1 MAKIV
6 TPRAISALS
15 KNVIPQTRSVT
26 SVSQSIFDRE
36 DQYGAHNYHPLPVA
50 LTRGQGV
57 NVWDV
62 EGKKYFDFLAG
73 YSALNQGHCH
83 PKIMAAMTEQ
93 ASKLTLTSRAFYNDI
108 LGEYEEYM
116 TKLFGYD
123 KLLPMNTGVEGGE
136 TAIKLARKWAY
147 GVKNIAE
154 NEARVVFAEDN
165 FWGRTL
171 SACSSSSD
179 PDCYEGFG
187 PFMPGFDMV
196 PYNNLAALEE
206 KLKDPNVCAF
216 MVEPVQG
223 EAGVVVPDEGYLS
236 GVRALCTKYNVL
248 MIADEVQSGLG
259 RTGKRCAVDWEGV
272 KPDIMVLGKALSGGF
287 FPVSAVLCDDEVML
301 GIKPGQHGSTFGGNP
316 LACSIARA
324 SMEVLE
330 TEGLYDNALHMGEL
344 LRTELRKCPSEV
356 ISLVRG
362 RGLFNAIFINEGFD
376 AWDICMKLRDGGLL
390 AKPTHGHIVRFT
402 PPLVINEKEMG
413 ECCEIIDGVVRGLL
427 K

>member
-1 MAKIV
+1 MANLVLSRTLLASSRSLSTKSQ
-6 TPRAISALS
+6 AI
-15 KNVIPQTRSVT
+15 
-26 SVSQSIFDRE
+26 FERE
-36 DQYGAHNYHPLPVA
+36 EKYGAHNYHPLPVA
-50 LTRGQGV
+50 LSRAQGV

-83 PKIMAAMTEQ
+83 PKILAAMVQQ
-93 ASKLTLTSRAFYNDI
+93 AGKLTLTSRAFYNDT

-147 GVKNIAE
+147 GVKGVAE
-154 NEARVVFAEDN
+154 NEAVVLFAENN

-179 PDCYEGFG
+179 PECYEGFG
-187 PFMPGFDMV
+187 PFMPGFEMV
-196 PYNNLAALEE
+196 PYNDLAALEA
-206 KLKDPNVCAF
+206 KLQNPNVCAF

-223 EAGVVVPDEGYLS
+223 EAGVVVPDDGYLV
-236 GVRALCTKYNVL
+236 GVRALCTKHNVL
-248 MIADEVQSGLG
+248 WIADEVQSGLG

-272 KPDIMVLGKALSGGF
+272 RPDIIVLGKALSGGF
-287 FPVSAVLCDDEVML
+287 FPVSAVMADDEVML

-316 LACSIARA
+316 LACKIAHA

-330 TEGLYDNALHMGEL
+330 NEGLYDNALNMGEL
-344 LRTELRKCPSEV
+344 LRAELSKAPSEV
-356 ISLVRG
+356 IELVRG
-362 RGLFNAIFINEGFD
+362 RGLFNAIVIREGFD
-376 AWDICMKLRDGGLL
+376 AWDICIRLRDAGLL
-390 AKPTHGHIVRFT
+390 AKPTHGDVVRFT
-402 PPLVINEKEMG
+402 PPLVINKEEMG
-413 ECCEIIDGVVRGLL
+413 QCCEIIDGVIRGLL

>member
-1 MAKIV
+1 MANLVLSRTLLASSRSLSTKSQ
-6 TPRAISALS
+6 AI
-15 KNVIPQTRSVT
+15 
-26 SVSQSIFDRE
+26 FERE
-36 DQYGAHNYHPLPVA
+36 EKYGAHNYHPLPVA
-50 LTRGQGV
+50 LSRAQGV

-83 PKIMAAMTEQ
+83 PKILAAMVQQ
-93 ASKLTLTSRAFYNDI
+93 AGKLTLTSRAFYNDT

-147 GVKNIAE
+147 GVKGVAE
-154 NEARVVFAEDN
+154 NEAVVLFAENN

-179 PDCYEGFG
+179 PECYEGFG
-187 PFMPGFDMV
+187 PFMPGFEMV
-196 PYNNLAALEE
+196 PYNDLAALEA
-206 KLKDPNVCAF
+206 KLQNPNVCAF

-223 EAGVVVPDEGYLS
+223 EAGVVVPDDGYLA
-236 GVRALCTKYNVL
+236 GVRALCTKHNVL
-248 MIADEVQSGLG
+248 WIADEVQSGLG

-272 KPDIMVLGKALSGGF
+272 RPDIIVLGKALSGGF
-287 FPVSAVLCDDEVML
+287 FPVSAVMADDEVML

-316 LACSIARA
+316 LACKIAHA

-330 TEGLYDNALHMGEL
+330 NEGLYDNALNMGEL
-344 LRTELRKCPSEV
+344 LRAELSKAPSEV
-356 ISLVRG
+356 IELVRG
-362 RGLFNAIFINEGFD
+362 RGLFNAIVIREGFD
-376 AWDICMKLRDGGLL
+376 AWDICIRLRDAGLL
-390 AKPTHGHIVRFT
+390 AKPTHGDVVRFT
-402 PPLVINEKEMG
+402 PPLVINKEEMG
-413 ECCEIIDGVVRGLL
+413 QCCEIIDGVIRGLL